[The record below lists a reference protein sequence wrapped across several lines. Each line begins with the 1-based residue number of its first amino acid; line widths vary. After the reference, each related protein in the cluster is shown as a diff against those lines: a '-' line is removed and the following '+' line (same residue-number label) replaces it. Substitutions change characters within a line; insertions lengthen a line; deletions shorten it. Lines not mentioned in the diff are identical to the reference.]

1 MGKNSPTAPVEN
13 KNENKKPFTFDF
25 NEVNNIGGHC
35 NLLKDFPLT
44 KLVNNRKLNDNYKTL
59 KVLIKS
65 IDEDAELLN
74 NRQQDLEK
82 LRANKD
88 ATPEE
93 KLTVIELAAELV
105 KETKA
110 HNKKT
115 YDVFLY
121 TILDSE
127 FPKEREQF
135 GKKNTTDQY
144 GRPMEV
150 EYIMSY
156 LELIGTVIEATEIL

>member
-25 NEVNNIGGHC
+25 TELNTIGGHC

-44 KLVNNRKLNDNYKTL
+44 KLVNNRKLNDNFKTL
-59 KVLIKS
+59 KVLIKN
-65 IDEDAELLN
+65 IEENAELLT
-74 NRQQDLEK
+74 NRQQDLEN

-93 KLTVIELAAELV
+93 KLMVIELAAELV

-110 HNKKT
+110 HNKRT

-135 GKKNTTDQY
+135 GKKNSTDHY
-144 GRPMEV
+144 GRQIDI
-150 EYIMSY
+150 EYITSY
-156 LELIGTVIEATEIL
+156 LELQGTVIEQTEIL